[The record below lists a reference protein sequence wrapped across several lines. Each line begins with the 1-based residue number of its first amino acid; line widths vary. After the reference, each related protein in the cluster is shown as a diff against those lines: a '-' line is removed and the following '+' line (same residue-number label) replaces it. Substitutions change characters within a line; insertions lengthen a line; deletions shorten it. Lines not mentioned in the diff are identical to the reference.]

1 MAVSKE
7 KLEKLLKFW
16 KVDECRFG
24 RDEPGFELSR
34 HSPEGEEVFMALYGD
49 TIEEMA
55 NVALA
60 TATDFDPDNHAAVI
74 YHAEQ
79 YGSADDKRFYADAPD
94 SLEDLLHDARWIKRA
109 YLDVAKTLARSAK
122 SSARKRAGK

>member
-16 KVDECRFG
+16 DVHECKFG
-24 RDEPGFELSR
+24 SDEPGFELST
-34 HSPEGEEVFMALYGD
+34 HSPEGEEVCLSLYGD

-60 TATDFDPDNHAAVI
+60 AATDFDPDGHAAVI
-74 YHAEQ
+74 YHVKQ
-79 YGSADDKRFYADAPD
+79 YGTADEKRFYAGAPD
-94 SLEDLLHDARWIKRA
+94 SLKDLLHDAKWIKRA
-109 YLDVAKTLARSAK
+109 YMDAAKTLARSAK
-122 SSARKRAGK
+122 STARKRAGK